1 MRTILSLIAAAALLS
16 GCVVWP
22 YGGYYSGGYYGG
34 GYYGGYEGG
43 HHGHHHHDDD

>member
-1 MRTILSLIAAAALLS
+1 MKALLLLVAVATLLS

-22 YGGYYSGGYYGG
+22 YGGYYGGGYYGG

-43 HHGHHHHDDD
+43 HHGHHHDDD